1 MLYIKIKTSLETSA
15 KCQTLLD
22 HLVEYFNNMFS
33 IFKQYYTYFYTLFHP
48 HIFSK
53 NTKNVVKTTLPN
65 ESTVVGVVCL
75 SWESV
80 EFIIQVN

>member
-33 IFKQYYTYFYTLFHP
+33 IFKQYYTYFHTLFYLHV
-48 HIFSK
+48 FQK
-53 NTKNVVKTTLPN
+53 NTNNITKITYQMDP
-65 ESTVVGVVCL
+65 
-75 SWESV
+75 
-80 EFIIQVN
+80 